1 MSEESKVN
9 HDIDTFERNIIDKID
24 LIRELLYEED
34 KAVVEEIVM
43 KKSHQP

>member
-9 HDIDTFERNIIDKID
+9 HDIDTFERTIAEKID
-24 LIRELLYEED
+24 MIRELLQEED
-34 KAVVEEIVM
+34 KSVVEEIVM